1 MIETAKQTKHFS
13 AAMRSRIRLSLL
25 PARLR
30 LQTWQ
35 ANRFR
40 KPKLHFP
47 CPKRAL
53 ALAICYLVLFALPM
67 AAAFQPA
74 YRVTVD
80 GKTIGAVATQA
91 EAWQAANAVE
101 KSVSAFSG
109 ECSMEGRIQTTA
121 TLALKDEVLPHK
133 EITESM
139 AQAAKDIDMFAVLTI
154 NGETIGACAQAEE
167 IQKVLDDTLARY
179 KTDET
184 DKARFT
190 ENVNVS
196 LAAAPDDAQIS
207 MEELR
212 GQLEGKLHVE
222 VTHTE
227 NYMEAIPYE
236 TLWVENADMAQNTT
250 QPIINGTE
258 GEARIRAEVVSING
272 VETQR
277 TIVSRAILSRATNA
291 VVAVGTKNIGIGTG
305 EMMIPLTTYRY
316 TSGFKYRDDHW
327 HKGVDLCTEVGS
339 PVYAA
344 DNGVVIVSEWS
355 DSYGNYIII
364 DHQNGLRT
372 LYAHNSVLLV
382 NVGDTIAKGTQIA
395 MSGNT
400 GRSTGP
406 HVHFEVHH
414 DGTAVN
420 PELYVALGPQT
431 Q

>member
-1 MIETAKQTKHFS
+1 MIDTAKHSHFS
-13 AAMRSRIRLSLL
+13 AAMRSRIQLALL
-25 PARLR
+25 PTRLR
-30 LQTWQ
+30 LHTWQ
-35 ANRFR
+35 RNHIR
-40 KPKLHFP
+40 KAKIQFP
-47 CPKRAL
+47 NPKRAL
-53 ALAICYLVLFALPM
+53 ALAICYFALFALPM

-80 GKTIGAVATQA
+80 GKTIGAVGTEA
-91 EAWQAANAVE
+91 EAWQAARAVE

-109 ECSMEGRIQTTA
+109 QCALDGRIETKA
-121 TLALKDEVLPHK
+121 TFALKDEILQPKAVV
-133 EITESM
+133 SNM
-139 AQAAKDIDMFAVLTI
+139 VQAADGMDMLAVLTI
-154 NGETIGACAQAEE
+154 NGETIGACAQATQ
-167 IQKVLDDTLARY
+167 IQQILDDTLAQY
-179 KTDET
+179 KADET

-196 LAAAPDDAQIS
+196 FAAAPSDAQIS
-207 MEELR
+207 MEELDK
-212 GQLEGKLHVE
+212 QLEGKLHVE

-236 TLWVENADMAQNTT
+236 TLWVENADMAQNTA

-344 DNGVVIVSEWS
+344 DNGIVIVSEWS

-372 LYAHNSVLLV
+372 LYAHNSVLLA
-382 NVGDTIAKGTQIA
+382 NVGDTIEKGTQIA

-414 DGTAVN
+414 DGNAVN